1 MILEPME
8 FGKISRIS
16 LKREFMPAYEGLRN
30 LRGARLTLFQLGQEV
45 SLQEFIDQI
54 RQTIFRYGRGAEL
67 KEDQILDYRSYVRLS
82 WVIEDEEGNL
92 RSSGF
97 SGGEGLGI
105 NLAICLSLLFYF
117 GQDQGTA
124 GGQGVLIMA
133 LDEAERLDD
142 TALATI
148 RRLLEQVHCQ
158 LLVALPRT
166 IQVPSS
172 ICHML
177 TPLPQGVTH
186 ISVYHREEDQSSPE
200 LP

>member
-1 MILEPME
+1 
-8 FGKISRIS
+8 
-16 LKREFMPAYEGLRN
+16 MPAYEGLKN

-45 SLQEFIDQI
+45 SLQDFIEQI
-54 RQTIFRYGRGAEL
+54 RQTISRYGRGAIL
-67 KEDQILDYRSYVRLS
+67 NDDQILDYRSYIRLS
-82 WVIEDEEGNL
+82 WVIEDEDGNL

-97 SGGEGLGI
+97 SGGEGLGV

-117 GQDQGTA
+117 GQDQGVS

-142 TALATI
+142 KALSTI

-186 ISVYHREEDQSSPE
+186 ISVYHGRQAQSSGE